1 MIEMSDLQRLASFLQ
16 FFICNSLSRLYLEK
30 QHKSKCLQCNYQDIT
45 DRFDI
50 GHMYFLYWLKK
61 LKRES
66 FWDEKAEKAIET
78 VTAVAII
85 DTQK

>member
-1 MIEMSDLQRLASFLQ
+1 MIEMSDLQRLDCFLQ

-30 QHKSKCLQCNYQDIT
+30 RHKSKCLQRNYQDIT

-50 GHMYFLYWLKK
+50 GQMYFFIDWKISRWKKQKK
-61 LKRES
+61 LLET
-66 FWDEKAEKAIET
+66 AI
-78 VTAVAII
+78 AII